1 MSTQPVKVPAIR
13 RYNLPLPLAL
23 NTRTRFIDQS
33 TGLTFTHFNAGTVV
47 LDMINDPDPA
57 AGLRYTIFLIKGSV
71 DTGREFF
78 STGLSA
84 ASAGRMSIGPIKIE
98 GPCDLAL
105 EGAQTAGGLAVTSV
119 AVKFSNL

>member
-13 RYNLPLPLAL
+13 RYNLPLPTAL
-23 NTRTRFIDQS
+23 NTRVRFVDQS

-84 ASAGRMSIGPIKIE
+84 ASAGRMSIGPIKID
-98 GPCDLAL
+98 GPSDLAL
-105 EGAQTAGGLAVTSV
+105 EGAQTAGALTITSV